1 MQMWVEVQRPKK
13 VKSLCSLLSTK
24 QMLASTKGK
33 LLDSPRRSWEVA
45 GGWGGPAHYLFGFFR
60 NSSRVGPSRPRGS
73 SGTMKRF
80 PAKVKGSRLGP
91 GQRKKGHYGALDH
104 SHPVGSWS

>member
-1 MQMWVEVQRPKK
+1 
-13 VKSLCSLLSTK
+13 
-24 QMLASTKGK
+24 MLASTKGK
-33 LLDSPRRSWEVA
+33 LPVSPRRSWDVA
-45 GGWGGPAHYLFGFFR
+45 GGWGGPTHYLFGFFR
-60 NSSRVGPSRPRGS
+60 NSSRVGPSRSRGS